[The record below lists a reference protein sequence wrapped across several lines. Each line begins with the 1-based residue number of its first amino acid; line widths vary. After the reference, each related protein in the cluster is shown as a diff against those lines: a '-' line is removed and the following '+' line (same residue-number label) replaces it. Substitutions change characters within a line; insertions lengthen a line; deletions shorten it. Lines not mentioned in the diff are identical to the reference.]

1 MREPLLATQVV
12 VVVVVVLLLLLLVQS
27 LLKSAN
33 VLLLIFKLK
42 RLRQFSTDFDET
54 CWAYTRQY
62 FKNFDRFRIFIFC
75 LGFMNLAKNVLE

>member
-12 VVVVVVLLLLLLVQS
+12 VVVLLVQS

-42 RLRQFSTDFDET
+42 RPRQFSMDFDET
-54 CWAYTRQY
+54 CWVYTRQY
-62 FKNFDRFRIFIFC
+62 LKNFDRFRIFIFR
-75 LGFMNLAKNVLE
+75 LGFTNLAKNVLE

>member
-12 VVVVVVLLLLLLVQS
+12 VVVVVVLVVLVQS
-27 LLKSAN
+27 LLKSPN

-54 CWAYTRQY
+54 CWVYTRQY
-62 FKNFDRFRIFIFC
+62 LKNFDRFRFFIFC